1 MAMQTIGKALGA
13 MGLSPSL
20 TEVFFVNHEEEV
32 QKAKFAD
39 HLAKH
44 GISYD
49 TDEEYQMRMSI
60 FSAKD
65 AEIQQI
71 NSSQNSFTVGHNH
84 LSTLTADEINQRKG
98 HTFAHDQALE
108 KLPEDTDLMGYSA
121 SVNWVTAG
129 KVNPVQNQGQCGSC
143 WAFSS
148 IAAIESAN
156 AIKTGALYKLSEQQL
171 VDCDQYANGCNG
183 GNYAPAFYY
192 AMSNKITTEAK
203 YPYTGVA
210 GTCSTSLA
218 AAGRVGLSTY
228 AAVTSKSIDAFKT
241 ALSKQP
247 VGVAV
252 DASSTIFQ
260 QYTGGIV
267 DSTAC
272 GQSIDH
278 AVTAVGYGNENGQD
292 YTLIRNSW
300 GPYWGDQGYIK
311 VALNSQD
318 ICAVLLQPY
327 YPTI

>member
-1 MAMQTIGKALGA
+1 MAMQTVGKALGA
-13 MGLSPSL
+13 LGFSPSL
-20 TEVFFVNHEEEV
+20 TEVFFINHEEEV
-32 QKAKFAD
+32 SKAKFAD

-49 TDEEYQMRMSI
+49 TDEEYQMRLSI
-60 FSAKD
+60 FVDKD
-65 AEIQQI
+65 TEIQQI

-84 LSTLTADEINQRKG
+84 LSTLTVDEVNNMKG
-98 HTFAHDQALE
+98 HTFKHDESLE
-108 KLPEDTDLMGYSA
+108 KLPEEAELGSPA

-129 KVNPVQNQGQCGSC
+129 KVNAVQNQGQCGSC

-171 VDCDQYANGCNG
+171 VDCDTYANGCNG

-192 AMSNKITTEAK
+192 AMSKKITTESV
-203 YPYTGVA
+203 YPYTAVKGS
-210 GTCSTSLA
+210 CQTSLA
-218 AAGRVGLSTY
+218 GQGSVGLSSY
-228 AAVTSKSIDAFKT
+228 AAVTSKNIDQFKT
-241 ALSKQP
+241 ALAKQP

-252 DASSTIFQ
+252 DASSTVFQ

-300 GPYWGDQGYIK
+300 GSYWGDNGYIK
-311 VALNSQD
+311 LSLNSQD